1 MAMARVGTLGIPEM
15 RAEIRGT
22 TKTPERTETLET
34 PETTKI
40 PESQGNT
47 KSQGTTKIPE
57 IRGIIRS
64 RGITRNREMVENRG
78 TQEEEI
84 GSGSDTETVTE
95 TVTVTVTE
103 TETVTVTMGATVIA
117 TVGED
122 TRELGTDEAANDWFG
137 TKRPVDL
144 LTCVA
149 GLIFDAQSKRVLAP
163 IDVEDQIFWGQ
174 FI

>member
-1 MAMARVGTLGIPEM
+1 MARVGTLGIPEM

-34 PETTKI
+34 LETTKI

-47 KSQGTTKIPE
+47 KSQGITKIPE
-57 IRGIIRS
+57 I

-84 GSGSDTETVTE
+84 GSGSDTETVTV

-103 TETVTVTMGATVIA
+103 TVTMGATVIA

-137 TKRPVDL
+137 TKRQVDL
-144 LTCVA
+144 LT
-149 GLIFDAQSKRVLAP
+149 
-163 IDVEDQIFWGQ
+163 
-174 FI
+174 